1 MIKKIFLIGY
11 LILIPNISYAY
22 LDPGMGSYILAML
35 AAFFAA
41 IMTFFNVISMKIK
54 NFFKRIK
61 EILNKKK
68 K

>member
-41 IMTFFNVISMKIK
+41 IMTFFNAISMKIK
-54 NFFKRIK
+54 NLFKRFK
-61 EILNKKK
+61 EFLDKKK